1 MKSRITITQCAN
13 GYIVD
18 DDEDLHQAHDGSSA
32 LVFQSMQELIKFINE
47 NFTHRSEVLKS
58 DVIYN
63 IT

>member
-13 GYIVD
+13 GYIV
-18 DDEDLHQAHDGSSA
+18 EDSYAPHQANENGNY